1 MHSSVVDRRLLE
13 DGPHVLHAHAGRGL
27 RLGGRLQVVPVGP
40 VADDPAQFEDPV
52 AERVGRLVVPLA
64 PPLGAL
70 LRQPA
75 HLLRGL
81 AHAATSSMNS
91 STARSAASGC
101 SEW

>member
-1 MHSSVVDRRLLE
+1 MDRRLLE

-27 RLGGRLQVVPVGP
+27 RLGRRLEVVPVGP
-40 VADDPAQFEDPV
+40 VEDDPSQAQDPV
-52 AERVGRLVVPLA
+52 AEGVGGRVVALA